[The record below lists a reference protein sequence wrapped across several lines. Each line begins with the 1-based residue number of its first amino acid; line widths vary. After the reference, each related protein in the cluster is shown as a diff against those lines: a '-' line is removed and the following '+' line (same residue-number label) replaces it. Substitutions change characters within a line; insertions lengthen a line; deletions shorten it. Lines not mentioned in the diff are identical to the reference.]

1 MSRRPLAVSGL
12 GELLGGATGVQA
24 GSGRHLSNGE
34 GHSAVILRQRTILK
48 MGAYF
53 PHDGPN
59 FSFRGIFLSSKLIVV
74 VVALSIFKGVILASS
89 ASTGRL
95 AVIMLHPRRNFWPH
109 RTC

>member
-34 GHSAVILRQRTILK
+34 GHSAVILQPRTILK

-53 PHDGPN
+53 SHCGPI

-95 AVIMLHPRRNFWPH
+95 SVIMLHPRRTFWP
-109 RTC
+109 RRA